1 MPNDISSKPASK
13 LRRVDIRPTRSL
25 LRGFAPGRMN
35 SRMAIVLLWVTGMA
49 AVIWWT
55 TSRLGPGSGSVN
67 EQAGAMSGPPPG
79 AAAMK
84 NRNVELPGKVKMELI
99 WIEPGNFTMG
109 SPSAEA
115 GRIAHE
121 GPQTQVT
128 LTKGFWLGKYVV
140 TQGQYEAVMGMNPSF
155 FTAAGKDTPVEQVAW
170 GDAMT
175 FCQKLTAQEKAAG
188 RLPSG
193 YVFSLPTEAQWEYA
207 CRAGTTGPF
216 AGNLGA
222 MAWYA
227 DNSGGTTHRVGTKQP
242 NAWGLYD
249 MHGNVW
255 EWCADWYGPYP
266 GGSETDPAGAASGP
280 GRVFRGG
287 SWHNDA
293 ASCRSAY
300 STNIQPGYRSESLGF
315 RLALR
320 SAP

>member
-1 MPNDISSKPASK
+1 
-13 LRRVDIRPTRSL
+13 
-25 LRGFAPGRMN
+25 
-35 SRMAIVLLWVTGMA
+35 
-49 AVIWWT
+49 
-55 TSRLGPGSGSVN
+55 
-67 EQAGAMSGPPPG
+67 MSGPPPG